1 MISYTLAKVGFSSSR
16 WYHYTSAL

>member
-1 MISYTLAKVGFSSSR
+1 MISYMLAKVGFSSSR